1 MADDLDAYFRRFQAA
16 VAGHWAKDLSTLI
29 SSNGQSLIKMVK
41 SLHTLRQADT
51 DTISRV
57 AHNTILDKM
66 WQDIAITSWKVAYSI
81 HVALDI
87 MEAYREQNTLTQL
100 LNRVAERTDRW
111 ILPVIYTV
119 TQELRIIAME
129 ADHHIKERILRSS
142 ASNSEKPNKLEEAA
156 RTINRTLTVCLNDR
170 NTPLPKSRKW
180 GVYFIIS
187 LLFKIYFKLG
197 TISLATSVVRVL
209 NASSTVGDI
218 PSVEEY
224 PKAHMVTFKYYVG
237 ILAFMDEEYEK
248 AEEHLQAALNKCHK
262 KATRNQELILQYLL
276 PTNLLLHRRYPQK
289 AVWHSFP
296 RLQTIYK
303 DLFTASKRG
312 DMRSYEAALAARERL
327 FVTRRLYLTMLKIRT
342 KIVRPRLFEQVYLAS
357 DKSTRVPVSAFRK
370 GLEFVG
376 IDVDDDQ
383 VECWAAVMIYQGQM
397 KGYIS
402 RERKII
408 VLSNNDPFPK

>member
-1 MADDLDAYFRRFQAA
+1 MADDLEAYFQRFQTA
-16 VAGHWAKDLSTLI
+16 VAGHWAKDLSTLM
-29 SSNGQSLIKMVK
+29 SSNGQSLIKIVK
-41 SLHTLRQADT
+41 SLHAVRLGDT
-51 DTISRV
+51 DTVFRIARKTV
-57 AHNTILDKM
+57 ADKM
-66 WQDIAITSWKVAYSI
+66 WRDVAVYCWKVSYSI

-87 MEAYREQNTLTQL
+87 MAAYREQNSLTQL
-100 LNRVAERTDRW
+100 LNRIAERTDKW
-111 ILPVIYTV
+111 ILPVVYTV

-129 ADHHIKERILRSS
+129 ADHYIEDRMSGSS
-142 ASNSEKPNKLEEAA
+142 ASNSAKPNKLEEAA

-170 NTPLPKSRKW
+170 NSSMPNSRKW

-209 NASSTVGDI
+209 NASTAAGDI

-248 AEEHLQAALNKCHK
+248 AEEHLHAALNNCHK
-262 KATRNQELILQYLL
+262 RATRNQELILQYLL
-276 PTNLLLHRRYPQK
+276 PTHLLLHRRYPSK
-289 AVWHSFP
+289 AVWRTFP
-296 RLQTIYK
+296 RLQIIYEE
-303 DLFTASKRG
+303 LFTASKRG
-312 DMRSYEAALAARERL
+312 DMRTYEVALAARERL
-327 FVTRRLYLTMLKIRT
+327 FVTRRIYLTMLKIRT

-402 RERKII
+402 RERKTI
-408 VLSNNDPFPK
+408 VLSNNDPFPR

>member
-1 MADDLDAYFRRFQAA
+1 MA
-16 VAGHWAKDLSTLI
+16 
-29 SSNGQSLIKMVK
+29 
-41 SLHTLRQADT
+41 
-51 DTISRV
+51 
-57 AHNTILDKM
+57 
-66 WQDIAITSWKVAYSI
+66 
-81 HVALDI
+81 
-87 MEAYREQNTLTQL
+87 AYREQNALTQL
-100 LNRVAERTDRW
+100 LNRIAERTDNW
-111 ILPVIYTV
+111 ILPVVYTV

-129 ADHHIKERILRSS
+129 ADHYTEASMLGSS
-142 ASNSEKPNKLEEAA
+142 ASNSAKPNKLEEAA

-170 NTPLPKSRKW
+170 NSSMPNSRKW

-209 NASSTVGDI
+209 NASSAAGDI

-248 AEEHLQAALNKCHK
+248 AEEHLRAALNNCHK
-262 KATRNQELILQYLL
+262 RATRNQELILQYLL
-276 PTNLLLHRRYPQK
+276 PTTLLLHRRYPSK
-289 AVWHSFP
+289 AVWRTFP
-296 RLQTIYK
+296 RLQIVYEE
-303 DLFTASKRG
+303 LFTASKRG
-312 DMRSYEAALAARERL
+312 DMRTYEAALAAREKL
-327 FVTRRLYLTMLKIRT
+327 FVTRRIYLTMLKIRT
-342 KIVRPRLFEQVYLAS
+342 KIVRPRLFEQVYLAF
-357 DKSTRVPVSAFRK
+357 DKGTRIPVSAFRK

-402 RERKII
+402 RERKTI
-408 VLSNNDPFPK
+408 VLSNNDPFPR